1 MPDEVVLA
9 FDFGTQRI
17 GVAVG
22 ATMLRSARPL
32 TTISA
37 AANAVRFEAIGKLI
51 GEWQPARLVVGL
63 PLHLDGSEH
72 EMTARCRRF
81 AQQLNGRFRLPVDFA
96 DERLSS
102 AVAEARLRAGG
113 RDLRRNKGD
122 IDAEAAAVILQSYF
136 DRNDH
141 DETARSQ

>member
-22 ATMLRSARPL
+22 ATMLRNARPL

-37 AANAVRFEAIGKLI
+37 EANAVRFEAIGKLI
-51 GEWQPARLVVGL
+51 AQWQPARLVVGL
-63 PLHLDGSEH
+63 PLALDGGEH
-72 EMTARCRRF
+72 AMTARCRRF
-81 AQQLNGRFRLPVDFA
+81 ANQLHGRFKLPVEFA

-102 AVAEARLRAGG
+102 AEAEARLRAGG
-113 RDLRRNKGD
+113 ADLRRNKPA
-122 IDAEAAAVILQSYF
+122 IDAAAAAIILQTYF
-136 DRNDH
+136 DGTPHADH
-141 DETARSQ
+141 PPGR